1 MYLCY
6 EKFTKMHYT
15 VKIDAREAK
24 AKSII
29 NFLKELAKDY
39 SFISVIE
46 DNQELTPDM
55 VEELEFRYN
64 YMLEHPEDGESWEV
78 VKNRILNK

>member
-1 MYLCY
+1 MN
-6 EKFTKMHYT
+6 YT
-15 VKIDAREAK
+15 IKIDGKETK
-24 AKSII
+24 AQSII

-39 SFISVIE
+39 SFISVSE

-64 YMLEHPEDGESWEV
+64 YMLEHPEDWESWEV
-78 VKNRILNK
+78 VKNSILSK

>member
-1 MYLCY
+1 MN
-6 EKFTKMHYT
+6 YT
-15 VKIDAREAK
+15 IKIDGNQTK
-24 AKSII
+24 AQSII

-64 YMLEHPEDGESWEV
+64 YMLDHPEDGESWEV
-78 VKNRILNK
+78 VKNRILSK